1 MGSIYPRHRR
11 LWLKFKNEKGTWTC
25 RPSGFKVGE
34 EKKAKDLLRRIE
46 NLVEAGV
53 EVGGG
58 GPVTVA
64 KWAADWLETRRRKG
78 VVVADDYESRLKL
91 HILPKLGHLRLDEVR
106 VVHIAEMV
114 QSLKEKKLA
123 PRTIRHIYFQTHG
136 MFQKAVRRELLAV
149 NPCVLD
155 EDDLPAKVD
164 HDPEWRQ
171 TAIYSRAEI
180 EQIIV
185 DERIPWDRRMYD
197 ALLFLAGV
205 RFGEASA
212 LRWRHYD
219 AEIKPLGR
227 LSIAK
232 SYNTKLKAEKE
243 VKTKVPRDVPVHAV
257 LAALL
262 AEWKLSGWPAM
273 FGRTPGPDDL
283 IIPSRLGKN
292 RSANHMLKKFHQD
305 LERLGIRARRQHDLR
320 RTFISLCLGD
330 GGRSDILRWVTHS
343 RPRTATIDDYTTLVW
358 NPLCEEVAKLRITLR
373 GRGGDA
379 ISAIANIANSRPL
392 ADDRATGLAT
402 GSEFEMI
409 LRYLTCGVDGT

>member
-1 MGSIYPRHRR
+1 MNLGPGARVHRT
-11 LWLKFKNEKGTWTC
+11 F
-25 RPSGFKVGE
+25 
-34 EKKAKDLLRRIE
+34 
-46 NLVEAGV
+46 
-53 EVGGG
+53 
-58 GPVTVA
+58 
-64 KWAADWLETRRRKG
+64 
-78 VVVADDYESRLKL
+78 
-91 HILPKLGHLRLDEVR
+91 GHLRLDEVR

-155 EDDLPAKVD
+155 EDDLPPKVD

-219 AEIKPLGR
+219 AEMMPLGR

-243 VKTKVPRDVPVHAV
+243 VKTKAPRDVPVHAA

-343 RPRTATIDDYTTLVW
+343 RPRTATIDDYTTLVR

-392 ADDRATGLAT
+392 ADDRATGFAT
-402 GSEFEMI
+402 GSEFENDFEVLN
-409 LRYLTCGVDGT
+409 LRGGRDLNPRPPA

>member
-1 MGSIYPRHRR
+1 
-11 LWLKFKNEKGTWTC
+11 
-25 RPSGFKVGE
+25 
-34 EKKAKDLLRRIE
+34 
-46 NLVEAGV
+46 
-53 EVGGG
+53 
-58 GPVTVA
+58 
-64 KWAADWLETRRRKG
+64 
-78 VVVADDYESRLKL
+78 
-91 HILPKLGHLRLDEVR
+91 
-106 VVHIAEMV
+106 VHIAEMV

-180 EQIIV
+180 ERIIV

-219 AEIKPLGR
+219 AEMKPLGR

-243 VKTKVPRDVPVHAV
+243 VKTKVPRDVPVHAA

-273 FGRTPGPDDL
+273 FGRTPGP
-283 IIPSRLGKN
+283 
-292 RSANHMLKKFHQD
+292 
-305 LERLGIRARRQHDLR
+305 RRPD
-320 RTFISLCLGD
+320 
-330 GGRSDILRWVTHS
+330 HS
-343 RPRTATIDDYTTLVW
+343 I
-358 NPLCEEVAKLRITLR
+358 
-373 GRGGDA
+373 
-379 ISAIANIANSRPL
+379 
-392 ADDRATGLAT
+392 
-402 GSEFEMI
+402 
-409 LRYLTCGVDGT
+409 